1 MVFLVPDLY
10 NRIKEEGRREG
21 LAMVRAE
28 ARENLIAEVKRDSFV
43 AGFGAGFSA
52 AIDAMR
58 EVGVD
63 EETIRRVE
71 DDLAQNGWRNG
82 GSWRAG

>member
-21 LAMVRAE
+21 LAEVRAE
-28 ARENLIAEVKRDSFV
+28 ARENLIAEVKREGFV
-43 AGFGAGFSA
+43 AGVDA
-52 AIDAMR
+52 ALEAMR
-58 EVGVD
+58 EAGVD

-71 DDLAQNGWRNG
+71 DDLAKNGWRNG
-82 GSWRAG
+82 K

>member
-21 LAMVRAE
+21 LAEVRAE

-43 AGFGAGFSA
+43 AGFDA

>member
-10 NRIKEEGRREG
+10 NRIKEEGIREG

-28 ARENLIAEVKRDSFV
+28 AREKRIAEGKREGFV
-43 AGFGAGFSA
+43 AGVDAT
-52 AIDAMR
+52 IDAMR

-71 DDLAQNGWRNG
+71 DDLAKNGWRSG
-82 GSWRAG
+82 K

>member
-1 MVFLVPDLY
+1 MTAMVFLVPDLY

-21 LAMVRAE
+21 LAEVRAE

-43 AGFGAGFSA
+43 AGFIAGVDA
-52 AIDAMR
+52 TIDAMR
-58 EVGVD
+58 EVGLD

-82 GSWRAG
+82 K

>member
-10 NRIKEEGRREG
+10 NRIKEEGIREG

-28 ARENLIAEVKRDSFV
+28 ARENLIAEVKRDSF
-43 AGFGAGFSA
+43 GAGVDA

-71 DDLAQNGWRNG
+71 DDLAKNGWRNG
-82 GSWRAG
+82 K